1 MNKKRFKKFVEV
13 LIALL
18 LVGYALVQYPTARE
32 PILQLIAIIVIM
44 RIVIWLLKGKDKKEK
59 KHPEMYGKI
68 PTGAI
73 LVVIIIVAIVAIK
86 VMAPTLTPF
95 AVVAGFILTIFI
107 GYRITKDV
115 KKDLEND
122 NNSDNIVE
130 FKKPKR

>member
-32 PILQLIAIIVIM
+32 PILQLIAIIVIVG
-44 RIVIWLLKGKDKKEK
+44 IIIWFLKGKDKKEK
-59 KHPEMYGKI
+59 KHPGMYNKI

-73 LVVIIIVAIVAIK
+73 LMVMVIVAIVAIK

-95 AVVAGFILTIFI
+95 AVVTGFILAIFI

-122 NNSDNIVE
+122 NNSNNIVE
-130 FKKPKR
+130 FKKPRK